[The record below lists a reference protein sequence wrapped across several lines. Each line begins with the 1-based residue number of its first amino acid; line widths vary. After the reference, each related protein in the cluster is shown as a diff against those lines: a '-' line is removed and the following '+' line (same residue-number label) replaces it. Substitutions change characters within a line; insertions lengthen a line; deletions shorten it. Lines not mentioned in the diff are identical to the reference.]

1 MFRGFLYTIAEGFKG
16 LKRAKF
22 STSVSIVT
30 IFLTLILIAVLLIF
44 IFNVQRVVTQIQ
56 SRMELEV
63 FIDNSFL
70 QAQIDSL
77 RQQILNTEG
86 VETIRFVSK
95 EAAAEIIKQ
104 QLEQDVFEILDANPL
119 PASFQIKLKPTFHTT
134 KKTQVIFD
142 KLVKLDGVDDIL
154 YRYDLLVLLEK
165 YMHLFLIIMVI
176 IGALLAFGSIVLVS
190 NTIKLVILS
199 RSTIIEIMKL
209 VGATRGFIRRPFIV
223 EGMIQGIAGGFLAS
237 LFFYSLF
244 KIIKLEIPGLILID
258 QKIYTI
264 LLLLGFFFGFIGSL
278 LAIRKFLKY

>member
-209 VGATRGFIRRPFIV
+209 FVQLLFD
-223 EGMIQGIAGGFLAS
+223 MI
-237 LFFYSLF
+237 FFRFSYF
-244 KIIKLEIPGLILID
+244 QHQI
-258 QKIYTI
+258 I
-264 LLLLGFFFGFIGSL
+264 LLYFDLNKDLLYLVELI
-278 LAIRKFLKY
+278 Y